1 MPIKPRRK
9 LTAKERRDLDI
20 EIGFMER
27 LVRRDPHYV
36 EALQVLSADY
46 AKRGQY
52 DDGLK
57 VDRKLARLAPTDST
71 VLYNFACTLSLTK
84 RIKQAATA
92 LHKALD
98 CGFEDYRMILRD
110 PDLAN
115 LRRDPIFDKIRI
127 RIIVKETR

>member
-1 MPIKPRRK
+1 MTIKPRRK

-20 EIGFMER
+20 EIGFMKR
-27 LVRRDPHYV
+27 LVKRDPNYV

-46 AKRGQY
+46 TKRGQY

-57 VDRKLARLAPTDST
+57 IDRKLVRLSPADAT
-71 VLYNFACTLSLTK
+71 VFYNLACSLSLTK
-84 RIKQAATA
+84 RVKQSATA

-98 CGFEDYRMILRD
+98 RGFEDFRMILRD

-115 LRRDPIFDKIRI
+115 LRRDPLFDKIRM
-127 RIIVKETR
+127 RISVKETR